1 MTKHSKRR
9 QHKSNRASQLF
20 ILAGFAALVL
30 AFLVFKENPQADATT
45 ASNVLAEAQLDQA
58 LEAGEP
64 VLAFFHSTTCD
75 LCIIMMDTV
84 AQVFPKYHDAVTLI
98 DVNVYDEHNQSLLRR
113 VRLQYIPTLIF
124 IDENGQLEQH
134 IGVMEAAQ
142 LSSKLAALA
151 GEP

>member
-1 MTKHSKRR
+1 MTKKTKRHH
-9 QHKSNRASQLF
+9 HKSNRASQLF

-30 AFLVFKENPQADATT
+30 AFLVFKEKPQADAT
-45 ASNVLAEAQLDQA
+45 SPSSLLAEAQLDQA
-58 LEAGEP
+58 LEEGEP

-84 AQVFPKYHDAVTLI
+84 AQVYPQYQDTVTLV
-98 DVNVYDEHNQSLLRR
+98 DVNVYDQQNESLLRR
-113 VRLQYIPTLIF
+113 VQLKYIPTLVF
-124 IDENGQLEQH
+124 FDANGQVEQH
-134 IGVMEAAQ
+134 IGVMEATQ